1 MKHKNFN
8 DKSLLQ
14 KMWENPIIKALII
27 TVGGL
32 AIIGLVGV
40 SFEVLAYST
49 NKYKDLKTALKR

>member
-1 MKHKNFN
+1 
-8 DKSLLQ
+8 
-14 KMWENPIIKALII
+14 MWENPISKALII

-49 NKYKDLKTALKR
+49 NRYKDLKTALKR